1 MSALLGFFM
10 ILGGIV
16 SPGISSAVSL
26 DDTKKQVDQL
36 QNQYDDLENQW
47 NNVFKQQSQIKQ
59 EIIDDITN
67 KLDSI
72 NQTIA
77 QTNQSHKQF
86 QQQNQQIQ
94 FIGVTLIVFIF
105 FLLLLKQYDLYDS
118 INDFILSP
126 FKIFSKK

>member
-1 MSALLGFFM
+1 MAAALGIFM
-10 ILGGIV
+10 ILGGII
-16 SPGISSAVSL
+16 SPGISSALSL
-26 DDTKKQVDQL
+26 DNTKKQVDQL
-36 QNQYDDLENQW
+36 QIQYDDLETQW
-47 NNVFKQQSQIKQ
+47 KGVFDQQAEINQ
-59 EIIDDITN
+59 EIINGITD

-77 QTNQSHKQF
+77 QTNQNHKQF

-105 FLLLLKQYDLYDS
+105 FLLLLKQYELYDS

-126 FKIFSKK
+126 F